1 MQTIKNKIT
10 SLVLASVML
19 LTLIA
24 GILPRTPIYAA
35 DGGTGGLQ
43 ISSPKDGGEVNGY
56 ETIRVSWNKYTGVD
70 HYILIVKDQNTNKE
84 VFRDEDVGSST
95 KTYRI
100 YSDDDVFTE
109 NGHEYKIYLA
119 ALDANGNVLNNGAAW
134 NAIYVDNV
142 LALDTP
148 DITSHEKLSTHCT
161 DEDLYVEWD
170 PVDCATDYTIAAKK
184 LNAEPKFN
192 DNEAGTNITFS
203 RTDNC
208 QIKINKSKLE
218 VGKYYKVALCAT
230 NTKQGVSSDW
240 ASVYILMEESG
251 YLDVSDCDD
260 LDSASGSTGSFWIY
274 SNLDWSITCN
284 KSWLS
289 WTKNQKDDTH
299 TEIVV
304 KATSANTGTS
314 NRKATFTIS
323 AAGKDDVY
331 VYVYQLAPE
340 IEFPSFSN
348 VSVTENVTL
357 GEDITWSATVNGNGS
372 LLETVTVGIYSKQN
386 NDSVYLRN
394 TNIGKET
401 YVLNG
406 FVTTGSVVSGYDASG
421 NAKTLDMS
429 YTGEYTVTFHA
440 STDASTNNYAKTD
453 PVTVTVTEPVGT
465 GILGDVNSDGSVT
478 NMDRY
483 IFHRYLEGDNISIDS
498 AGADINRDGSINY
511 DDYVILSKHLS
522 QMSGYEDLYTFSNA
536 TQAKPIL
543 SGIQDR
549 YTIKKGDSLKLS
561 FSVSAIGGGLIEKI
575 TLKHN
580 QTGTTFA
587 PISYTTNNNTY
598 SDVFGI
604 SGYPLD
610 TIGTYDF
617 IIYCRASNY
626 TITDNAIYRFTVDV
640 IDSECTH
647 PTEAIDDIYKSTV
660 YDSAVNSSETHTYH
674 HTFTRKCTNCG
685 VDLSTVSSG
694 CVTEEHSISKK
705 GYCLCGYI
713 DHSDYISWDA
723 HNTSAGRSIVYRT
736 PESTGYYGEI
746 YADESVTVIGECC
759 DRYLIEYSISG
770 GTKIG
775 YVNKDALYRTFAFN
789 GNTIK
794 LYDVIGTTILY
805 ANTSEL
811 MSQIYGMYDRKSDDT
826 ATLIYYRTINTD
838 SAIVINVDLSQADDW
853 DGITFSVKGIKN
865 QIIGYILTTKLN
877 GEHYID
883 LNQFLEYASIA
894 SYNMETASNEAELLN
909 MVLIRDHEMLIQG
922 CQDNFNGGIKD
933 CFDSIF
939 CKGVICSII
948 NSVQGVIDM
957 SSGEIVNGDDIMDTI
972 VLDIISDKQT
982 DVIDTAI
989 ECAGALEEIDKV
1001 YKDINDKLEAGKL
1014 LPTKFSKFLE
1024 AIEKMSDTQ
1033 FNSMLGSQ
1041 VVGEN
1046 INNKELSVFLS
1057 EYGLSIEVFPID
1069 KIGSIRKAVKC
1080 LNTIDTIDKIITP
1093 LLDGTNRYLTHK
1105 KISDNFKQDVKEEL
1119 LLLKNTA
1126 YNPAIQNTIQSYIAN
1141 IESGNYDS
1149 LFNVSETWEAAGYTV
1164 QYLAE
1169 NPDIIKSA
1177 FNYSY
1182 NLSTRGFFG
1191 AKIASGAAKL
1201 GSSSF
1206 LKVVNQIYLVD
1217 LFTRF
1222 PKIFAG
1228 VIGFDISKGYDI
1240 EMNLAEIAEG
1250 LWNTNNQLSVYD
1262 LGSREYVDAFNASKR
1277 WCDAIA
1283 EYVADYFD
1291 CFPDLFSSNNR
1302 IRWNNFY
1309 TDYMNNRAKMQ
1320 VVIDQLNY

>member
-95 KTYRI
+95 QTYRI

-203 RTDNC
+203 RTDDC

-284 KSWLS
+284 KSWLT

-421 NAKTLDMS
+421 NPKTLDMS
-429 YTGEYTVTFHA
+429 SAGEYTVTFHA

-465 GILGDVNSDGSVT
+465 GILGDVNSDGNVD
-478 NMDRY
+478 NLDRF
-483 IFHRYLEGDNISIDS
+483 ILNRYLNSMNGYTASMVNKESS
-498 AGADINRDGSINY
+498 DINGDGKITEE
-511 DDYVILSKHLS
+511 DFLILARHLFGWI
-522 QMSGYEDLYTFSNA
+522 GYEDMSDFYVGPTETPVIDTSVWSMSFSSNA
-536 TQAKPIL
+536 VTIEIELSDGTPDSSKNYLFIAEDSNGL
-543 SGIQDR
+543 HYSGIIDAGKTAASFSIKSLQMPRGEIYSYYVLPEGVVLANNKEKYCIGKCAVPLFNGNMITSVKSADR
-549 YTIKKGDSLKLS
+549 TVAKNGSIFLGDSVTIAWDGS
-561 FSVSAIGGGLIEKI
+561 YGVNNFSLVVTLNDTEILNKTFNHDGPGVETISAGTISAVG
-575 TLKHN
+575 
-580 QTGTTFA
+580 TGTLIIA
-587 PISYTTNNNTY
+587 GYVEP
-598 SDVFGI
+598 GAG
-604 SGYPLD
+604 SG
-610 TIGTYDF
+610 
-617 IIYCRASNY
+617 
-626 TITDNAIYRFTVDV
+626 
-640 IDSECTH
+640 
-647 PTEAIDDIYKSTV
+647 
-660 YDSAVNSSETHTYH
+660 
-674 HTFTRKCTNCG
+674 
-685 VDLSTVSSG
+685 LSTVVSTWSGNVIEVEDESDIEINPVTILNDNAKTLYNKSEAVAYLQLDTYYYWQAFSDELTGSSHWG
-694 CVTEEHSISKK
+694 SKLESVRADISNIVNGVFSSPTSLAFDTDAKSLIKQTVRTRLLAMIGDKGQLQDDLNSAFDVTDAAKLEDLLNLQHIYKINNIISDSDLADIISK
-705 GYCLCGYI
+705 I
-713 DHSDYISWDA
+713 DF
-723 HNTSAGRSIVYRT
+723 R
-736 PESTGYYGEI
+736 
-746 YADESVTVIGECC
+746 
-759 DRYLIEYSISG
+759 
-770 GTKIG
+770 
-775 YVNKDALYRTFAFN
+775 AFN
-789 GNTIK
+789 GATSGSSTKKVFDNIQ
-794 LYDVIGTTILY
+794 VMHNGTTYKLSNLFYITEETAGPLKAMLQQTKN
-805 ANTSEL
+805 AN
-811 MSQIYGMYDRKSDDT
+811 K
-826 ATLIYYRTINTD
+826 
-838 SAIVINVDLSQADDW
+838 ADQLCY
-853 DGITFSVKGIKN
+853 IENIKN
-865 QIIGYILTTKLN
+865 SRIADATTLKSTM
-877 GEHYID
+877 D
-883 LNQFLEYASIA
+883 
-894 SYNMETASNEAELLN
+894 
-909 MVLIRDHEMLIQG
+909 
-922 CQDNFNGGIKD
+922 IK
-933 CFDSIF
+933 C
-939 CKGVICSII
+939 
-948 NSVQGVIDM
+948 
-957 SSGEIVNGDDIMDTI
+957 
-972 VLDIISDKQT
+972 LDIIELAGKGLVHISDMISLLT
-982 DVIDTAI
+982 
-989 ECAGALEEIDKV
+989 
-1001 YKDINDKLEAGKL
+1001 INDKFNELESELLVIQGASSGVFREAINETINELKRDIYQQIFAETAWFAAETAVDLYYGKVVSFVATKVSPYALIATVANGVITALADTDTINRGELTLPHIVDAMNNTLSQIEFTYSLFMMNPTNTRYYELEAL
-1014 LPTKFSKFLE
+1014 FYTYKFQVELGTE
-1024 AIEKMSDTQ
+1024 IYLNINMSDYNSYLKRFLRFVNPFDKDDSMSKEIQDCYDKDIQKLTYVMNWFG
-1033 FNSMLGSQ
+1033 FN
-1041 VVGEN
+1041 
-1046 INNKELSVFLS
+1046 
-1057 EYGLSIEVFPID
+1057 
-1069 KIGSIRKAVKC
+1069 
-1080 LNTIDTIDKIITP
+1080 
-1093 LLDGTNRYLTHK
+1093 
-1105 KISDNFKQDVKEEL
+1105 
-1119 LLLKNTA
+1119 
-1126 YNPAIQNTIQSYIAN
+1126 
-1141 IESGNYDS
+1141 
-1149 LFNVSETWEAAGYTV
+1149 
-1164 QYLAE
+1164 
-1169 NPDIIKSA
+1169 
-1177 FNYSY
+1177 
-1182 NLSTRGFFG
+1182 
-1191 AKIASGAAKL
+1191 
-1201 GSSSF
+1201 
-1206 LKVVNQIYLVD
+1206 
-1217 LFTRF
+1217 
-1222 PKIFAG
+1222 
-1228 VIGFDISKGYDI
+1228 
-1240 EMNLAEIAEG
+1240 
-1250 LWNTNNQLSVYD
+1250 
-1262 LGSREYVDAFNASKR
+1262 
-1277 WCDAIA
+1277 
-1283 EYVADYFD
+1283 
-1291 CFPDLFSSNNR
+1291 
-1302 IRWNNFY
+1302 
-1309 TDYMNNRAKMQ
+1309 
-1320 VVIDQLNY
+1320 

>member
-184 LNAEPKFN
+184 LNGEPKFN

-323 AAGKDDVY
+323 ADGKDDVY

-406 FVTTGSVVSGYDASG
+406 LVTTGSVVSGYDASG
-421 NAKTLDMS
+421 NPKTLDMS
-429 YTGEYTVTFHA
+429 SAGEYTVTFHA

-465 GILGDVNSDGSVT
+465 GILGDVNSDGNVD
-478 NMDRY
+478 NLDRF
-483 IFHRYLEGDNISIDS
+483 ILNRYLNSMNGYTASMVNKESS
-498 AGADINRDGSINY
+498 DINGDGKITEE
-511 DDYVILSKHLS
+511 DCLILARHLFGWI
-522 QMSGYEDLYTFSNA
+522 GYEDMSVFYVGPTETPATDTSKWNMSFSSNA
-536 TQAKPIL
+536 VTIEIELTGGTPDSSKNYLFIAEDSNGL
-543 SGIQDR
+543 HYSGIIDAGN
-549 YTIKKGDSLKLS
+549 TAAS
-561 FSVSAIGGGLIEKI
+561 FSVKSLQMPRGEMYSYYVLPEGVALANNKEKYCIGKCAVPLFSGNMITSVKSAGRTVAKNGNVFLGDSVSIAWDGSYGVNNFRLVVTLNNAEILNKTFNHDGPGVETISAETISAIGPGTLIITGYVEPSAGSGLSTAVSTWNGNIIAFEDKNDI
-575 TLKHN
+575 GIDPIALLNDNAKTLYNKGESKVYN
-580 QTGTTFA
+580 QLQTYYYWQAFSDELTSGTHWGSKLEGIRADISNIVNGVFSSPTTFFFDTKPKA
-587 PISYTTNNNTY
+587 LLKQAVKTKLLSEIENENSLFNSMSEQYESIISLLD
-598 SDVFGI
+598 SSIKGGVEGI
-604 SGYPLD
+604 
-610 TIGTYDF
+610 T
-617 IIYCRASNY
+617 A
-626 TITDNAIYRFTVDV
+626 
-640 IDSECTH
+640 
-647 PTEAIDDIYKSTV
+647 IYKSGQTIGG
-660 YDSAVNSSETHTYH
+660 N
-674 HTFTRKCTNCG
+674 NQNNII
-685 VDLSTVSSG
+685 LLL
-694 CVTEEHSISKK
+694 SKK
-705 GYCLCGYI
+705 I
-713 DHSDYISWDA
+713 D
-723 HNTSAGRSIVYRT
+723 YR
-736 PESTGYYGEI
+736 
-746 YADESVTVIGECC
+746 
-759 DRYLIEYSISG
+759 
-770 GTKIG
+770 
-775 YVNKDALYRTFAFN
+775 YVNTN
-789 GNTIK
+789 
-794 LYDVIGTTILY
+794 DVDQIL
-805 ANTSEL
+805 
-811 MSQIYGMYDRKSDDT
+811 
-826 ATLIYYRTINTD
+826 
-838 SAIVINVDLSQADDW
+838 
-853 DGITFSVKGIKN
+853 
-865 QIIGYILTTKLN
+865 
-877 GEHYID
+877 
-883 LNQFLEYASIA
+883 
-894 SYNMETASNEAELLN
+894 
-909 MVLIRDHEMLIQG
+909 
-922 CQDNFNGGIKD
+922 
-933 CFDSIF
+933 
-939 CKGVICSII
+939 
-948 NSVQGVIDM
+948 
-957 SSGEIVNGDDIMDTI
+957 
-972 VLDIISDKQT
+972 
-982 DVIDTAI
+982 
-989 ECAGALEEIDKV
+989 KV
-1001 YKDINDKLEAGKL
+1001 
-1014 LPTKFSKFLE
+1014 
-1024 AIEKMSDTQ
+1024 
-1033 FNSMLGSQ
+1033 
-1041 VVGEN
+1041 
-1046 INNKELSVFLS
+1046 
-1057 EYGLSIEVFPID
+1057 
-1069 KIGSIRKAVKC
+1069 
-1080 LNTIDTIDKIITP
+1080 LNTTRV
-1093 LLDGTNRYLTHK
+1093 N
-1105 KISDNFKQDVKEEL
+1105 
-1119 LLLKNTA
+1119 
-1126 YNPAIQNTIQSYIAN
+1126 YN
-1141 IESGNYDS
+1141 G
-1149 LFNVSETWEAAGYTV
+1149 V
-1164 QYLAE
+1164 
-1169 NPDIIKSA
+1169 
-1177 FNYSY
+1177 SY
-1182 NLSTRGFFG
+1182 NLSQFYNINSETALELKTMLG
-1191 AKIASGAAKL
+1191 AVKKSRPDVQFDLIERTKESYVINIDKINATQNVGKTLKNIFKVAEYAGKFAVHINDMRSLYTLSEQFDEYEELMNEMVTSTDGIFNECIAELFAELRKDIYKQIVAETVIDCAKL
-1201 GSSSF
+1201 VGDEAYDFIF
-1206 LKVVNQIYLVD
+1206 LSLLEKNPYILLASVSNSIFTTLADTDTINKGELSIPYILEATNNTVSLISYKYYLFMMNPSNALYAEIESLFHTYKFQVELGAEIYLNISMANYNSY
-1217 LFTRF
+1217 LNRF
-1222 PKIFAG
+1222 IRFVNP
-1228 VIGFDISKGYDI
+1228 FDKDDRMPQDIQTCYDNDI
-1240 EMNLAEIAEG
+1240 KKL
-1250 LWNTNNQLSVYD
+1250 TNMMED
-1262 LGSREYVDAFNASKR
+1262 LGIK
-1277 WCDAIA
+1277 
-1283 EYVADYFD
+1283 
-1291 CFPDLFSSNNR
+1291 
-1302 IRWNNFY
+1302 
-1309 TDYMNNRAKMQ
+1309 
-1320 VVIDQLNY
+1320 

>member
-184 LNAEPKFN
+184 LNGEPKFN

-240 ASVYILMEESG
+240 ASVYILMEESS

-340 IEFPSFSN
+340 IEFPSFSG

-421 NAKTLDMS
+421 NPKTLDMS
-429 YTGEYTVTFHA
+429 SAGEYTVTFHA

-483 IFHRYLEGDNISIDS
+483 IFHRYLEGDNISLDS
-498 AGADINRDGSINY
+498 AGADTNRDGSINY

-598 SDVFGI
+598 SDVFNI
-604 SGYPLD
+604 SGYPLN
-610 TIGTYDF
+610 TIGSHDF

-685 VDLSTVSSG
+685 VDLGTVSSG
-694 CVTEEHSISKK
+694 CVTEGHSINKK

-723 HNTSAGRSIVYRT
+723 YNTSAGRSIVYRT

-794 LYDVIGTTILY
+794 LYDVIGTTRLY

-811 MSQIYGMYDRKSDDT
+811 MSQIYGMYDRKSDDI

-853 DGITFSVKGIKN
+853 DGITFSVNGIDN
-865 QIIGYILTTKLN
+865 QIVGYILTTKLD

-883 LNQFLEYASIA
+883 VNTFLEYASEISYKTEKA
-894 SYNMETASNEAELLN
+894 SSEAERLHML
-909 MVLIRDHEMLIQG
+909 LIRDYDEITFSK
-922 CQDNFNGGIKD
+922 NTFNSNSVLRKILFKGGI
-933 CFDSIF
+933 SA
-939 CKGVICSII
+939 VID
-948 NSVQGVIDM
+948 SVQNIMDL
-957 SSGEIVNGDDIMDTI
+957 SSGEVVNGTDIMDTM
-972 VLDIISDKQT
+972 VLTMISNQQDSTLDLAISCTDALVDINSLYERAKDAADLTSLTVKLFNEKFIRF
-982 DVIDTAI
+982 
-989 ECAGALEEIDKV
+989 LEELSDMTE
-1001 YKDINDKLEAGKL
+1001 NE
-1014 LPTKFSKFLE
+1014 FL
-1024 AIEKMSDTQ
+1024 
-1033 FNSMLGSQ
+1033 SMLGCQIVDSPN
-1041 VVGEN
+1041 EN
-1046 INNKELSVFLS
+1046 PALRGFLAS
-1057 EYGLSIEVFPID
+1057 YGYSIENFPSD
-1069 KIGSIRKAVKC
+1069 TVSSIWKAVRILKKV
-1080 LNTIDTIDKIITP
+1080 DTIKTIATPFIDGSNRLLYTQKII
-1093 LLDGTNRYLTHK
+1093 
-1105 KISDNFKQDVKEEL
+1105 DNFNEEIKAQL
-1119 LLLKNTA
+1119 LMLKNTA
-1126 YNPAIQNTIQSYIAN
+1126 TDQRVKNTIQTYITN
-1141 IESGNYDS
+1141 IESGKYA
-1149 LFNVSETWEAAGYTV
+1149 LNVSEISGYSV
-1164 QYLAE
+1164 EFLAS
-1169 NPDIIKSA
+1169 NKDIIKDA
-1177 FNYSY
+1177 Y
-1182 NLSTRGFFG
+1182 NFTYKLSSNGFFG
-1191 AKIASGAAKL
+1191 SKIKAAAIAMNGSKFLDTVKGVASADTL
-1201 GSSSF
+1201 LSIPS
-1206 LKVVNQIYLVD
+1206 
-1217 LFTRF
+1217 
-1222 PKIFAG
+1222 KIMNVA
-1228 VIGFDISKGYDI
+1228 GYDCSTAYNI
-1240 EMNLAEIAEG
+1240 ELNLVTASSALRDVRNQFSLAMMGTEEYIEYYKSCN
-1250 LWNTNNQLSVYD
+1250 LW
-1262 LGSREYVDAFNASKR
+1262 VDALIDLVN
-1277 WCDAIA
+1277 
-1283 EYVADYFD
+1283 DYCD
-1291 CFPDLFSSNNR
+1291 CFPDET
-1302 IRWNNFY
+1302 
-1309 TDYMNNRAKMQ
+1309 TDKLKAAIDKYESTHKNNRAKMQ
-1320 VVIDQLNY
+1320 EFIY